1 MGVLDPQLWRGAA
14 MASAGPWA
22 WKAGMGFWFLVCYCR
37 AIPSGPESW
46 VLEALR
52 VEAWW
57 YPVRWGPRA
66 LGTPVQAA
74 GAVGAAPGGQVCKE
88 LAVPGPP
95 GSSSLQRITAA
106 KSWRGAWLLGGSGLL
121 WQPSP
126 SGVLLTHFHGQEEG
140 GRPDWPDPWSPGLQ
154 PWPESSFPHV
164 AWGR

>member
-1 MGVLDPQLWRGAA
+1 
-14 MASAGPWA
+14 MAPAGPWA
-22 WKAGMGFWFLVCYCR
+22 WKAGMGFWLLVCYCR

-46 VLEALR
+46 ALEALR

-57 YPVRWGPRA
+57 YPVRWGLRA

-74 GAVGAAPGGQVCKE
+74 SAVGAAPGGQVCKD
-88 LAVPGPP
+88 LAVPGAPVSP
-95 GSSSLQRITAA
+95 SLQRIAVA
-106 KSWRGAWLLGGSGLL
+106 ESWRGAWLLGGLGLL

-140 GRPDWPDPWSPGLQ
+140 GRPDWPGPWSPGLQ